1 MWTEILKAIAE
12 TLEMVF
18 ISGFFCVIIG
28 LPLGT
33 LLYITRRGNLWEN
46 LPVNYLLGTLINAT
60 RSIPFII
67 LMLALFPI
75 TRLIVGT
82 SIGLYA
88 ALVPLSIAAIPFFAR
103 LVETSLNEVPQGLIE
118 AVQSMGASKLQI
130 IRKVLISEAL
140 PGITSSL
147 TLTLVNLVGYSAMA
161 GAIGAGGLGKLAY
174 HYGANRFDTMVMVS
188 TVIIMIIIVQ
198 SIQSAGDYVVHKVLS
213 R

>member
-1 MWTEILKAIAE
+1 MWTEILKAIVE

-18 ISGFFCVIIG
+18 ISGFFSVLVG
-28 LPLGT
+28 LPIGT
-33 LLYITRRGNLWEN
+33 LLYITRRGNLWEH
-46 LPVNYLLGTLINAT
+46 LPLNYLLGTLINAT

-103 LVETSLNEVPQGLIE
+103 LVETSLNEVPRGLIE

-130 IRKVLISEAL
+130 IR
-140 PGITSSL
+140 
-147 TLTLVNLVGYSAMA
+147 N
-161 GAIGAGGLGKLAY
+161 
-174 HYGANRFDTMVMVS
+174 
-188 TVIIMIIIVQ
+188 
-198 SIQSAGDYVVHKVLS
+198 
-213 R
+213 